1 MDLETLSNRILD
13 DDFGEFSVNDNLF
26 DNDNFLEHYGVP
38 GMKWGVRKDRKS
50 SGKKKSTKSNKST
63 SILRGKNRRY
73 PDESA
78 AQYSA
83 RMRRESAER
92 IAKIN
97 AKQQAASEKRT
108 LKSQEKIAKMQI
120 KAAEKQ
126 KAEEEAKRNPKTKA
140 DTKKTAK
147 TMSDQELRDAIA
159 RFRLEQDYKREQ
171 KKAEDA
177 TNTAMKKAAKAFAVG
192 AASVLIYAGKEV
204 AKKQLQDIGN
214 QNLDQYLVKKGWKKK
229 STIGSGSSN
238 PNPNQRQG
246 GGH

>member
-13 DDFGEFSVNDNLF
+13 DSFGDLSASDNSF
-26 DNDNFLEHYGVP
+26 DSDNFLEHYGVP

-50 SGKKKSTKSNKST
+50 SGKKKNAKTNKST

-73 PDESA
+73 PGEST
-78 AQYSA
+78 AQYNA
-83 RMRRESAER
+83 RMKRESEER

-97 AKQQAASEKRT
+97 AKSKASSEKRA

-126 KAEEEAKRNPKTKA
+126 RAEEEAKQNPKTKA

-192 AASVLIYAGKEV
+192 AAGVLIYAGKEV
-204 AKKQLQDIGN
+204 AKQQLKDIGN
-214 QNLDQYLVKKGWKKK
+214 QNLDDYFVKKGWKKK

-238 PNPNQRQG
+238 PNPNKK
-246 GGH
+246 